1 MFTRNAIALGFLAL
15 SAACPAHADAFL
27 ILTDSADPILR
38 SNHPLALPSCEQ
50 LALGYLAS
58 IYAHRLES
66 PGLVTLAVDVF
77 ESPAIPADPAIL
89 TQGQG
94 YGLPAMIEQHCR
106 PPAKQ
111 SGDRLTPPQDGAYG
125 MAWLRQAGASVLAR
139 GKLPGVIEQ
148 LAHRAAFGQDNTQ
161 DTPHVRAGRYPRRST
176 RRVGPATV

>member
-27 ILTDSADPILR
+27 ILTDSADPLL
-38 SNHPLALPSCEQ
+38 HGAPHLALPSCEQ

-77 ESPAIPADPAIL
+77 ESPAIP

-111 SGDRLTPPQDGAYG
+111 NGNRPTLPHDGAYG
-125 MAWLRQAGASVLAR
+125 MAWLRQAGASMLAR

-161 DTPHVRAGRYPRRST
+161 DAPHARAGRYPRRST
-176 RRVGPATV
+176 RRVGPATA